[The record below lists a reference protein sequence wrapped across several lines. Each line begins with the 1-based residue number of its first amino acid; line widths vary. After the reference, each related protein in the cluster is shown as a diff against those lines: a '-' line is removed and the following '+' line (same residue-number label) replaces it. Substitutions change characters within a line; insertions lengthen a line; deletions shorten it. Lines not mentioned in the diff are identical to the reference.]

1 MKDFILN
8 SIEKIKNS
16 RILLGAIALIL
27 VGAIVFLIIAIS
39 DNGKDKDNG
48 KNESSSNVSA
58 NASIESE
65 VDSSQEESS
74 SQPSSSTPSSKP
86 ESSTGSKN
94 PSGSYGSTWKPPFG
108 TDYKYNTKLDI
119 EDNVF
124 MDSLIYT
131 GYNIKK
137 HRSDGLMWV
146 YVLAANKRGKGWL
159 SKISYDYDGST
170 TGYETN
176 AQGLPDIAYF
186 EKKDLVCASYATYV
200 YFNFLPNVAGI
211 DTSNLTKPNKP
222 MLAQDWYVAAKDW
235 VKKGYSKSIDF
246 TAKPGWRIDFKPKEE
261 IPIGSIISFCDY
273 KNKKVTDYSRH
284 VVIYAGYK
292 NGQHWVYQVG
302 NDNGPEFCTVERMI
316 CGADPMFPISV
327 ISTPSTVM
335 EHFEK

>member
-1 MKDFILN
+1 MEDYIL
-8 SIEKIKNS
+8 SLIEKIKGN
-16 RILLGAIALIL
+16 RLIL
-27 VGAIVFLIIAIS
+27 GLISLVLVAAIVFLVVTVSGAGDKKTEE
-39 DNGKDKDNG
+39 DNSSKVSASAETKPD
-48 KNESSSNVSA
+48 ESSSEQS
-58 NASIESE
+58 SSE
-65 VDSSQEESS
+65 VQSSELSSQAS
-74 SQPSSSTPSSKP
+74 SSSTSSKKP
-86 ESSTGSKN
+86 SKVTYSST
-94 PSGSYGSTWKPPFG
+94 WVPPFG
-108 TDYKYNTKLDI
+108 TDYKYNTKLDVN
-119 EDNVF
+119 DNVF

-137 HRSDGLMWV
+137 HRSDGLMWE

-176 AQGLPDIAYF
+176 SQGLPDIAYF
-186 EKKDLVCASYATYV
+186 ENKDLVCASYATYV

-211 DTSNLTKPNKP
+211 DTSNLTKPEKP
-222 MLAQDWYVAAKDW
+222 MLAQDWYIAAKDW

-284 VVIYAGYK
+284 VVIYAGYV

-335 EHFEK
+335 QHFEQ